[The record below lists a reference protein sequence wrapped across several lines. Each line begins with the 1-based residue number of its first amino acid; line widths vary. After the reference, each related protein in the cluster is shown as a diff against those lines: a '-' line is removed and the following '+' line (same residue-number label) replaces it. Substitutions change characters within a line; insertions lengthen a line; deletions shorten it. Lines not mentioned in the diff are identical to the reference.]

1 MTFYISLA
9 FWIRLHLTG
18 SSLLCFKSSATNLLN
33 NDLQKDNSW
42 QKSKKPLTPKIF
54 KRNNISAKTNQ
65 NKAIPS
71 SLKVLTSPPPFPD
84 SLSLV
89 QVLKENLITPGL
101 VTNFQ
106 SARDRRAK
114 QDLNEM

>member
-18 SSLLCFKSSATNLLN
+18 SPLLCFKISATNLLN
-33 NDLQKDNSW
+33 NDLQKD
-42 QKSKKPLTPKIF
+42 KSKKPLTPKIF
-54 KRNNISAKTNQ
+54 KRNNISAKTKNNQ

-71 SLKVLTSPPPFPD
+71 SHFSSPFSRL

-101 VTNFQ
+101 VTNFH